1 MLVPPTKMTDQ
12 AKKWN
17 FIGQEPETQYCS
29 SINTIHTIPIAADT
43 SMLYGA
49 IISVHYITLFTY

>member
-1 MLVPPTKMTDQ
+1 MTDQ

>member
-17 FIGQEPETQYCS
+17 FTGQELETQYCS
-29 SINTIHTIPIAADT
+29 FINTIHIIPTAADT
-43 SMLYGA
+43 SVLYGA
-49 IISVHYITLFTY
+49 IISVHSITLFTY